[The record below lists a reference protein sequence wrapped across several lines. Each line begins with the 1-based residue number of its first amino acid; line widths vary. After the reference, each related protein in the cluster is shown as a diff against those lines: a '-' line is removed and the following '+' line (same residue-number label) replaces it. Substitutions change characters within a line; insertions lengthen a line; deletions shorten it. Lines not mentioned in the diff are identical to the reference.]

1 MSATLLLSQ
10 KEVFAD
16 GAIVQMTIWRLP
28 VPLPPSVHPF
38 KYSLFFG
45 YPGHRLVGFD
55 NERGKGDHWH
65 GEGEE
70 TIYVFTTVEQLIADF
85 NAEVRAVGGPR

>member
-1 MSATLLLSQ
+1 MSARLLLSQ

-16 GAIVQMTIWRLP
+16 GAIVQMTVWRLP
-28 VPLPPSVHPF
+28 APLPPCVHSF

-55 NERGKGDHWH
+55 NERGKGDHRH
-65 GEGEE
+65 GQDGEFAYDF
-70 TIYVFTTVEQLIADF
+70 ISIEQLIADF
-85 NAEVRAVGGPR
+85 NTWVRAIGGPR